1 MKTLS
6 IVLLAVPIATFA
18 QDDGKPVSIG
28 GFENQ
33 GSVTTGYRFTDVQG
47 YVPKFNEMFDLND
60 GFRLLDFSLFGKAQD
75 GANRF
80 ADNYSLTTS
89 GLGGDPF
96 TTAQF
101 TVRKNHLYDLRVN
114 FRQTHY
120 YWNRNDAAALPNALN
135 ALTSNHDWAT
145 VRKLGSINL
154 LIHAT
159 NSLRFTF
166 EYYRNTRDGVSFTT
180 RNLDYFGSS
189 GTWGGFARADPYYL
203 VAPLSETSNRVTGG
217 LDYTRGGWN
226 LHYRVGYQRFE
237 DAVNGSNVSSP
248 ERSINIDD
256 PNTARELVNG
266 VSWLDSRK
274 LSTPVS
280 EFSYTGKLLPRLEA
294 RGGYIFYRYSGPAAL
309 DMSMDGSARTA
320 TATVVAPYLVS
331 LTTSAR
337 VTEPNNIVDQ
347 GFTYKINDWW
357 SALLDYRYSRFTVD
371 SSAQFRS
378 VNSNATAFG
387 PSAIPASCSTS
398 GSASSLVCAG
408 TTSNHWFIGTHTL
421 DYNMT
426 FTPIASLL
434 IRTGIRY
441 MRNDV
446 EFVDGGVVDPTRTK
460 LINTV
465 WPIGSVYYQPSKM
478 LTIRADVE
486 QTVNGASYTRV
497 TPHTDIGGRF
507 FVRFRP
513 TEKFYLEDTAVV
525 RNRKL
530 IDTDYRSTLR
540 NNSVTATYEFAERFS
555 VLAGFSYDS
564 FFASDFVSFLR
575 GTAPFTNLA
584 LRDQTVDRVWQGGL
598 RVSPVKGLGITFT
611 GNFVRSTGLGTIAG
625 EVPLYGP
632 MSFPYASGS
641 IYYDFP
647 RIGRLTAQLQR
658 TYYSEQIVPGNNFSA
673 NLLTIA
679 WTHGF

>member
-1 MKTLS
+1 MKTLTL
-6 IVLLAVPIATFA
+6 VLLSVPIAAIA
-18 QDDGKPVSIG
+18 QDAGKPVAIG

-33 GSVTTGYRFTDVQG
+33 GSVTTGYRFTDVDG
-47 YVPKFNEMFDLND
+47 YQPKFDELFDLHS

-96 TTAQF
+96 ASTQF

-114 FRQTHY
+114 FRQSHY
-120 YWNRNDAAALPNALN
+120 YWNRNDAAALPNGLHS
-135 ALTSNHDWAT
+135 LTSNHDWAT

-159 NSLRFTF
+159 DKLRFSF

-180 RNLDYFGSS
+180 RPLDYFGSS
-189 GTWGGFARADPYYL
+189 ATWGGFARANPYYL
-203 VAPLSETSNRVTGG
+203 VAPLSETSNRVTAG

-237 DAVNGSNVSSP
+237 DAVNGANVSSP

-280 EFSYTGKLLPRLEA
+280 EFSYTGKVLPRLEA
-294 RGGYIFYRYSGPAAL
+294 RGGYIFYRYRGPATL
-309 DMSMDGSARTA
+309 DMSMDGSARTSNA
-320 TATVVAPYLVS
+320 AVVAPYLVS

-337 VTEPNNIVDQ
+337 VTEPNHVVDQ
-347 GFTYKINDWW
+347 GFTYKINEWW
-357 SALLDYRYSRFTVD
+357 NALLDYRYSQFMVD
-371 SSAQFRS
+371 AAAQFRS
-378 VNSNATAFG
+378 VNSNGAAFG
-387 PSAIPASCSTS
+387 GTNVSTGAS
-398 GSASSLVCAG
+398 
-408 TTSNHWFIGTHTL
+408 SNHWFIGTHTL
-421 DYNMT
+421 DYNMS
-426 FTPIASLL
+426 FTPAASLL
-434 IRTGIRY
+434 IRTGLRY
-441 MRNDV
+441 VRNEV

-460 LINTV
+460 LIHTV

-478 LTIRADVE
+478 LTVRADVE
-486 QTVNGASYTRV
+486 ETVNGASYTRV

-507 FVRFRP
+507 VVRIRP
-513 TEKFYLEDTAVV
+513 TEKFYIEDTAIA

-530 IDTDYRSTLR
+530 IDTDYRSTIR
-540 NNSVTATYEFAERFS
+540 SNSATATYEFDERFS
-555 VLAGFSYDS
+555 VFAGFSYDS

-598 RVSPVKGLGITFT
+598 RANPVKRLGITFT

-625 EVPLYGP
+625 EAPLYGP
-632 MSFPYASGS
+632 MSFPYATGS
-641 IYYDFP
+641 IYYDFL

-679 WTHGF
+679 WMRSF